1 MTDLLGKT
9 IVITGANTGIGKATA
24 TGFAAR
30 GATVILAC
38 RSMPAADAAA
48 ADIRAITGNQRVE
61 THQLNLGDLG
71 ATARSAAEL
80 ADRVDHVDVLINN
93 AGVAGVR
100 GLTKDG
106 FELAF
111 GVNHLGHF
119 LWTTE
124 LLAALNAPPSRVV
137 TVSSENH
144 YRAKSLDL
152 DTVRETT
159 NTLVGLRAY
168 DRSKLC
174 NVLFTQELARR
185 YDPQVL
191 AAFAVHPGM
200 VASDIWDRRVPE
212 FVASAF
218 KKLAKMWTVE
228 EGAQSSIYCAAE
240 PGLEDRSG
248 RFFDR
253 DCSERA
259 ANTAATPEEGA
270 RLWERSEEW
279 VAPFRIQR

>member
-24 TGFAAR
+24 TGLAAR

-48 ADIRAITGNQRVE
+48 ADIRAITGNERVE
-61 THQLNLGDLG
+61 THQLDLGDLA

-80 ADRVDHVDVLINN
+80 SDRVGNIDVLINN

-124 LLAALNAPPSRVV
+124 LLAALGAPPSRVV
-137 TVSSENH
+137 TVSSESH
-144 YRAKSLDL
+144 RAKALDL
-152 DTVRETT
+152 NTVRKKTDTV
-159 NTLVGLRAY
+159 LGLRAY

-185 YDPQVL
+185 HDPKVL
-191 AAFAVHPGM
+191 AAFAVQPGM
-200 VASDIWDRRVPE
+200 VASDIWNRRLPQ
-212 FVASAF
+212 FVANAI
-218 KKLAKMWTVE
+218 KRLVRMRTVE
-228 EGAQSSIYCAAE
+228 EGAVSSVFCASE
-240 PGLEDRSG
+240 PGIEGLSG
-248 RFFDR
+248 RYFDQ
-253 DCSERA
+253 DGVEQAPHSV
-259 ANTAATPEEGA
+259 ATPEEGA
-270 RLWERSEEW
+270 RLWERSKEW